1 MELVLDLIDL
11 LVLALDVIIVFLLF
25 LDFSVQAWWK
35 AAYIIKVNI

>member
-25 LDFSVQAWWK
+25 LDFSIQTWWK
-35 AAYIIKVNI
+35 AAYVIKVNI